1 MASSHFDEKDGI
13 DSATCYFSDTNL
25 IKLFNFPLF
34 FSLLSLSFV
43 LSLNKMSNPSSITAT
58 AALLLSLIS
67 TVTSHYSSS
76 SFSSSPPAP
85 QSTVWHSARATYY
98 AASDPRDAVGGACG
112 YGDLVK
118 AGYGMATVGLS
129 EALFQRGQIC
139 GACFELRCV
148 DDLRWCI
155 PGTSYIVTA
164 TNFCAPNYG
173 FTAEGGGRCNPP
185 NKHFVLPIEA
195 FEKIAIWKA
204 GNMPVQYR
212 RIKCR
217 REGGVRFTIDGS
229 GIFVSVLISNV
240 GGAGDIVAVKIKGS
254 RTGWLPM
261 GRNWGQNWHINS
273 DLRNQPLSFEVT
285 NSDGLT
291 LTSYNVAPKNWNFG
305 QTFEGKQFEV

>member
-25 IKLFNFPLF
+25 IKLFNFPLL

-76 SFSSSPPAP
+76 TFSSSPPAP

-155 PGTSYIVTA
+155 PGTSIIVTA

-212 RIKCR
+212 RY
-217 REGGVRFTIDGS
+217 
-229 GIFVSVLISNV
+229 
-240 GGAGDIVAVKIKGS
+240 
-254 RTGWLPM
+254 
-261 GRNWGQNWHINS
+261 
-273 DLRNQPLSFEVT
+273 T
-285 NSDGLT
+285 NLGFLHCWICWDK
-291 LTSYNVAPKNWNFG
+291 TS
-305 QTFEGKQFEV
+305 